1 MGNLFRRYHSTFKSS
16 GAYSLAWKS
25 LVRLIIVGGVIYLIF
40 MFLQSYINDFN
51 TIIKAFLAKWD
62 PVFVLTLFTISES
75 LFGLIPPDFFIAWA
89 EQFNNNALWLT
100 ILGTISYAG
109 GVISYGIGYWVGNNK
124 KVHAYFIKKFEAHL
138 YKIYRYGGALIVISA
153 LFPLPFSMACM
164 AAGVVKYSFKHTLL
178 LGLSRYLRFYLYALF
193 VFSLF

>member
-1 MGNLFRRYHSTFKSS
+1 MFKFLQRYHSVFKSN

-25 LVRLIIVGGVIYLIF
+25 LVRLIIIGAAIYLIF

-51 TIIKAFLAKWD
+51 SIIKTFLERWN
-62 PVFVLTLFTISES
+62 PEFVLTLFMVSES

-89 EQFNNNALWLT
+89 EQFNSDALWLT

-109 GVISYGIGYWVGNNK
+109 GVISYGIGYLVGNNK
-124 KVHAYFIKKFEAHL
+124 RVHAYFIKKFEAHL
-138 YKIYRYGGALIVISA
+138 YKIYRYGGIIIVISA
-153 LFPLPFSMACM
+153 LFPLPYSMACM

-178 LGLSRYLRFYLYALF
+178 LGLTRYLRFYLYAIF